1 MVLNFIQFL
10 TGMQNIDRVQGDATK
25 FILIY
30 VDTSVSVF
38 EELLGKNSLLN
49 IQEYNVAGAKCQGN
63 NDFELSIDELKAV
76 LGYV

>member
-1 MVLNFIQFL
+1 
-10 TGMQNIDRVQGDATK
+10 MQNIDRVQGDATK
-25 FILIY
+25 FSLNY

>member
-1 MVLNFIQFL
+1 
-10 TGMQNIDRVQGDATK
+10 MQNIDRVQGDATK
-25 FILIY
+25 FILNY

>member
-1 MVLNFIQFL
+1 
-10 TGMQNIDRVQGDATK
+10 MQNIDRVQGDATK
-25 FILIY
+25 FSLNY
-30 VDTSVSVF
+30 VDTSVGVF

-49 IQEYNVAGAKCQGN
+49 IQEYNIAEAKCQEN